1 MFGPIGVPELVTLL
15 ILMLSTLL
23 PLAVGIW
30 AVFTLH
36 RVRTGQEAMRAKL
49 ESISALYTALDLR
62 TSL

>member
-1 MFGPIGVPELVTLL
+1 MFGPIGVPELLMLPIL
-15 ILMLSTLL
+15 ILSTIL

-49 ESISALYTALDLR
+49 ESIEQLLHRA
-62 TSL
+62 